1 MRPWLVQELC
11 NATAQPLVAGSQ
23 QSSDGGDLAEFTDLA
38 REATASYPWEDEPSS
53 SVVCLKHQGWDIWAA
68 VSYLNTQL
76 TPPWLAARPPPRCYQ
91 RHFGRVREEAGCQN
105 CPVFCERYPSV
116 IPLP

>member
-23 QSSDGGDLAEFTDLA
+23 LRWGDVAEFTDHA

-76 TPPWLAARPPPRCYQ
+76 TPPWLAGPPPRC
-91 RHFGRVREEAGCQN
+91 
-105 CPVFCERYPSV
+105 
-116 IPLP
+116 